1 MRGVGRSVGKARR
14 LINPGGEGAGKAGRR
29 AGGKG
34 GGRRASGGRRQG
46 GHQVDKMLRMLHT
59 GRAHDLRNP
68 SEFVTTGVDNAREV
82 LTPEGE
88 YYRGK
93 GTNK

>member
-1 MRGVGRSVGKARR
+1 M
-14 LINPGGEGAGKAGRR
+14 GAGDRE
-29 AGGKG
+29 
-34 GGRRASGGRRQG
+34 
-46 GHQVDKMLRMLHT
+46 DNTL
-59 GRAHDLRNP
+59 DNP
-68 SEFVTTGVDNAREV
+68 SASVITGVKNARKV